1 MLKPVQCPSNPN
13 VMCQN
18 ISGHVDKRIEA
29 LCTTL
34 VELQKA
40 FLDHAAITVVRI
52 LDDAMWQYYTW
63 LDGMTN

>member
-1 MLKPVQCPSNPN
+1 MLEPVRCPSNPN

-18 ISGHVDKRIEA
+18 ISGHIDKQIEA

-34 VELQKA
+34 VELRKA

-52 LDDAMWQYYTW
+52 LDDAMWQYYTR